1 MKKKILFCHFDLVG
15 GGAEKVLVNLLH
27 GLNPEKYDIT
37 LFLLFGVG
45 PYIDKLPEYVKVKCL
60 FKKQFRG
67 LTQIL
72 KLFSP
77 RLLHKLFIKGRYD
90 LEIAYLETS
99 PTRIVSGAPD
109 GVRKI
114 AWVHVEEERENA
126 FYSFYRSGKEMV
138 DCYNHFD
145 KIAFVSKTAL
155 RKFEQYHPQIV
166 TPKCV
171 MYNVNDIDIL
181 TKAKED
187 LEEPLSDKLNLCTIG
202 RLNKQKG
209 YVRLLQVVKELN
221 ELGLASR
228 FTLYI
233 LGKGEEEDKLK
244 AYIKEHNLKNVVM
257 LGFRSN
263 PYKYLSKMDLFVCS
277 SFKEG
282 YSTAVVESTLLNV
295 PVITT
300 DCSGMDEILK
310 DGKYGMIVSN
320 SQSALFAGMKDL
332 IEHPDKIL
340 QFKQSLLG
348 NCTNLYAENLRKYE
362 KLIDSMCEQ
371 L

>member
-1 MKKKILFCHFDLVG
+1 MKKKILFCHFDLAG

-27 GLNPEKYDIT
+27 GLNPNKYDIT

-77 RLLHKLFIKGRYD
+77 KLLHKLLIKGRYD

-99 PTRIVSGAPD
+99 PTRIISGAPD
-109 GVRKI
+109 ETRKI
-114 AWVHVEEERENA
+114 AWVHIEEEEEKT
-126 FYSFYRSGKEMV
+126 FSLVYRNKSEMV
-138 DCYNHFD
+138 DCYNRFD
-145 KIAFVSKTAL
+145 KIAFVSETAL
-155 RKFEQYHPQIV
+155 RKFQEFHPQIV
-166 TPKCV
+166 TSKCV

-181 TKAKED
+181 SKAKEEIE
-187 LEEPLSDKLNLCTIG
+187 LTLSNALNICTVG
-202 RLNKQKG
+202 RLAKQKG
-209 YVRLLQVVKELN
+209 YFRLLQTVKELN
-221 ELGLASR
+221 DFGLASR

-233 LGKGEEEDKLK
+233 LGKGEEEVKLK
-244 AYIKEHNLKNVVM
+244 DYIKENNLSNVVM
-257 LGFRSN
+257 LGFQPN
-263 PYKYLSKMDLFVCS
+263 PYKYLSRMDLFVCS

-282 YSTAVVESTLLNV
+282 YSTAVVESTLLGI

-310 DGKYGMIVSN
+310 DGRYGMIVPN
-320 SQSALFAGMKDL
+320 NQSALFEGMKNL
-332 IEHPDKIL
+332 IEHREKIDEYRRNL
-340 QFKQSLLG
+340 QINVES
-348 NCTNLYAENLRKYE
+348 LYAENIKKYE
-362 KLIDSMCEQ
+362 ELFEE

>member
-1 MKKKILFCHFDLVG
+1 MKRKLLFCHFDLAG

-45 PYIDKLPEYVKVKCL
+45 PYMNKLPEYVKVRYL
-60 FKKQFRG
+60 FKWQFRG

-77 RLLHKLFIKGRYD
+77 RLLHKLLIKGNYD

-99 PTRIVSGAPD
+99 PTRIISGAPD
-109 GVRKI
+109 NVRRI
-114 AWVHVEEERENA
+114 AWVHIEEENKNT
-126 FYSFYRSGKEMV
+126 FSLVYRNESEMEG
-138 DCYNHFD
+138 CYNRFN

-155 RKFEQYHPQIV
+155 RKFEQFHPRV
-166 TPKCV
+166 STSKCV
-171 MYNVNDIDIL
+171 MYNINDIEIL
-181 TKAKED
+181 SKAKE
-187 LEEPLSDKLNLCTIG
+187 EMEFPLSDTLNICTVG
-202 RLNKQKG
+202 RLAKQKG
-209 YVRLLQVVKELN
+209 YPRLLQTVKELN
-221 ELGLASR
+221 DSGLASR

-244 AYIKEHNLKNVVM
+244 AYIKEHNLRNVVM
-257 LGFRSN
+257 LGFCPN

-282 YSTAVVESTLLNV
+282 YSTAVVESTLLGV

-310 DGKYGMIVSN
+310 DGRYGMIVPN
-320 SQSALFAGMKDL
+320 NQSALFDGMKDL
-332 IEHPDKIL
+332 IEHREKIDAYRRNL
-340 QFKQSLLG
+340 QINVES
-348 NCTNLYAENLRKYE
+348 LYAENIKKYE
-362 KLIDSMCEQ
+362 DLFDE

>member
-1 MKKKILFCHFDLVG
+1 MKKKILFCHFDLAG

-27 GLNPEKYDIT
+27 GLNPNKYDIT

-77 RLLHKLFIKGRYD
+77 KLLHKLLIKGCYD

-99 PTRIVSGAPD
+99 PTRIISGAPD
-109 GVRKI
+109 NVRKI
-114 AWVHVEEERENA
+114 AWVHVEEEQENA

-138 DCYNHFD
+138 DCYNRFD

-155 RKFEQYHPQIV
+155 RKFEQNHPQIV

-181 TKAKED
+181 TKAKEG
-187 LEEPLSDKLNLCTIG
+187 LEMPLSNKLNICTIG

-209 YVRLLQVVKELN
+209 YVRLLQAVKEIN
-221 ELGLASR
+221 ELGLSSR

-233 LGKGEEEDKLK
+233 LGKGEDEDKLK
-244 AYIKEHNLKNVVM
+244 DYIKENNLNNVVM
-257 LGFRSN
+257 LGFQPN
-263 PYKYLSKMDLFVCS
+263 PYKYLSRMDLFVCS

-282 YSTAVVESTLLNV
+282 YSTAVVESTLLGI

-310 DGKYGMIVSN
+310 DGRYGMIVPN
-320 SQSALFAGMKDL
+320 NQSALFEGMKNL
-332 IEHPDKIL
+332 IEHRERIDTYKRNL
-340 QFKQSLLG
+340 QINVES
-348 NCTNLYAENLRKYE
+348 LYAKNVKKYE
-362 KLIDSMCEQ
+362 DLFDE

>member
-1 MKKKILFCHFDLVG
+1 MRKKILFCHFDLAG

-27 GLNPEKYDIT
+27 GLSPEKYDIT

-77 RLLHKLFIKGRYD
+77 KLLHKLLIKGRYD

-99 PTRIVSGAPD
+99 PTRIISGAPND
-109 GVRKI
+109 TRKI
-114 AWVHVEEERENA
+114 AWVHVEEEQESA
-126 FYSFYRSGKEMV
+126 FYSFYRSGKEMM
-138 DCYNHFD
+138 DCYNRFD

-155 RKFEQYHPQIV
+155 RKFEEYHPQIV
-166 TPKCV
+166 TSKCV

-181 TKAKED
+181 AKAKED
-187 LEEPLSDKLNLCTIG
+187 LDEPLSDKLNLCTIG
-202 RLNKQKG
+202 RLTKQKG
-209 YVRLLQVVKELN
+209 YIRLLQAVKELN

-233 LGKGEEEDKLK
+233 LGKGEDEYKLK
-244 AYIKEHNLKNVVM
+244 SYIKEHNLENVVM

-282 YSTAVVESTLLNV
+282 YSTAVVESTLLGI

-310 DGKYGMIVSN
+310 DGRYGMIVPN
-320 SQSALFAGMKDL
+320 NQSALFEGMKNL
-332 IEHPDKIL
+332 IEHREKIDEYRRNL
-340 QFKQSLLG
+340 QINVES
-348 NCTNLYAENLRKYE
+348 LYAENIKKYE
-362 KLIDSMCEQ
+362 ELFEE